1 MSAARNPRG
10 LADGVVLTTAKG
22 HQIRVELALATLV
35 SLRHQTPAA
44 IRIEPAVFQQSDD
57 LPLVPRVGP
66 RFCEE
71 DLAQVDQAVFD
82 YAAELLATGLPQPAV
97 ILPVSFFTLAARK
110 GRLALSKIA
119 ADQPKLLKSSV
130 MVELADVDRGMP
142 ISRLIEVGAQLTGL
156 CRAVLVRVQPGIDML
171 SAVRGY
177 RPHGLTLDAAD
188 LPDLDSQIAAQL
200 LSFGDQARG
209 AAPLLL
215 VQGLMDDG
223 FFNVAEVA
231 GLTHAALRAPS
242 PKQQKSAA

>member
-1 MSAARNPRG
+1 MSAARSSKG
-10 LADGVVLTTAKG
+10 SADGVVLTTAKG
-22 HQIRVELALATLV
+22 HQIRVELAIATLV

-44 IRIEPAVFQQSDD
+44 LRIEPSVFQQSDD
-57 LPLVPRVGP
+57 LPLVCRVGP

-71 DLAQVDQAVFD
+71 DLAQIDQVVFD
-82 YAAELLATGLPQPAV
+82 FAAQLLAEGLSQPAL

-110 GRLALSKIA
+110 GRLAFAKI

-142 ISRLIEVGAQLTGL
+142 ISRLIEVGSQMTAL

-177 RPHGLTLDAAD
+177 RPHGITLDAAD
-188 LPDLDSQIAAQL
+188 LADTDSQIAGQL

-215 VQGLMDDG
+215 VQGLTDDG

-242 PKQQKSAA
+242 PKRRKSAA